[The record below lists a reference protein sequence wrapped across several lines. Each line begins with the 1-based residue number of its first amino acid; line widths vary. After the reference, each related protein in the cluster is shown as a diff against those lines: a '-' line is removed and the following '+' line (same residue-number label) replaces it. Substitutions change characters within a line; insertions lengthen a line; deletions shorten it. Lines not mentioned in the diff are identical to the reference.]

1 MHVEQQGEAPRE
13 AQHRSQKNGL
23 RATLALAYISVGVI
37 YGDIGTS
44 TLYTVNGIFPSSGPM
59 PSRENIVGGIS
70 AILWA
75 IILVPVVKY
84 CLIALE
90 FGTAAGEGGP
100 FAVWTA
106 LFPPRESKTDGW
118 RTLTTYSLATA
129 PPSSHAVTSFL
140 HRPFVKT
147 ALFVLSLLG
156 VALTISDGLLT
167 PAVSVTSAV
176 VGLSYGAPGAASSVV
191 GISCGILCVLFL
203 AQPFGT
209 KKLGLLFS
217 PVVTIWLLIN
227 AGVGIVNITH
237 YPGIFRAFDPS
248 RAVMLFVRTG
258 NYDLL
263 GGVILCITGVEA
275 LFANLGQFSK
285 GSIRLAFCCLAA
297 PCLMLQYLGQGAK
310 LIVGGEAVLQ
320 NVFFNSIPGGTGGGL
335 WWFVW
340 IFAVLA
346 AVIASQA
353 MITATYSLVQQL
365 TSLHV
370 MPPVKIVHT
379 DDTSKGR
386 IYAPGINVLLLIG
399 TIGLTCGFGTEV
411 GLTNA
416 YGFAVSGVM
425 LITTLTLALA
435 MVQLKG
441 MPVVVALAYFLA
453 AAFIDALFFGASL
466 KKVPHGAWFPLGLGA
481 VLLVVFIFWA
491 WAKGLEDKFDAGH
504 RYRLSEIM
512 RPRLER
518 ETDGPAGE
526 HDADDEKL
534 SPEVEQ
540 DITVAGGDDDGE
552 NRSPRAPQGIS
563 VLDGRHGNIGTAGA
577 ELRQRRLA
585 LPAYEAAAGGASL
598 ARLPVFALFHN
609 HSSSSSDGAPHSF
622 TAFVRSYPALPQVIV
637 FLTVRVVGVPHVA
650 FDDRFLVDRL
660 RRFDGLFTAVVSFG
674 YRDKL
679 DLSTIAPPLRDRIVA
694 LESRAQ
700 QNADEL
706 KEKVRKIDEALA
718 GAVTHILPQFYVSA
732 DRAPGPRRPRVVRA
746 IRRFL
751 LEEVYRRFARNF
763 DAYEQFKFASPEDC
777 LRMGVSAVL

>member
-1 MHVEQQGEAPRE
+1 MQLEHQEAPIE
-13 AQHRSQKNGL
+13 AHQEPLKKNGL
-23 RATLALAYISVGVI
+23 RATLALAYLSVGVI

-44 TLYTVNGIFPSSGPM
+44 SLYCVNGLFPSSGPM
-59 PSRENIVGGIS
+59 PSPEDIVGGIS
-70 AILWA
+70 AIIWA
-75 IILVPVVKY
+75 ILLVPVVKY

-90 FGTAAGEGGP
+90 FGTSAGEGGP

-156 VALTISDGLLT
+156 VALTISDGMLT

-176 VGLSYGAPGAASSVV
+176 VGLSYGAPGAGKSVV
-191 GISCGILCVLFL
+191 GISVGILCALFL

-209 KKLGLLFS
+209 RKLGLLFS

-227 AGVGIVNITH
+227 FGVGVVNISH
-237 YPGIFRAFDPS
+237 HPAIFRALDPS
-248 RAVMLFVRTG
+248 RAVMLFVRTK

-263 GGVILCITGVEA
+263 GGVILCCTGCEA
-275 LFANLGQFSK
+275 LFAGLGQFSK
-285 GSIRLAFCCLAA
+285 GSIRLAFCCFAA
-297 PCLMLQYLGQGAK
+297 PCLMIQYLGQGAK
-310 LIVGGEAVLQ
+310 LIVGGEEVLS

-370 MPPVKIVHT
+370 MPPVRIVHT

-386 IYAPGINVLLLIG
+386 IYAPGVNVLLLIG

-441 MPVVVALAYFLA
+441 LPVLVALAYFLA
-453 AAFIDALFFGASL
+453 AAFIDALFFGAAL
-466 KKVPHGAWFPLGLGA
+466 KKVPHGAWFPLGLA
-481 VLLVVFIFWA
+481 FFLLIAFTGWA

-512 RPRLER
+512 RSRLER
-518 ETDGPAGE
+518 ETDA
-526 HDADDEKL
+526 DVDVDDEKR

-540 DITVAGGDDDGE
+540 DITV
-552 NRSPRAPQGIS
+552 
-563 VLDGRHGNIGTAGA
+563 LDGGNSTSATALA
-577 ELRQRRLA
+577 DLRQRKLA
-585 LPAYEAAAGGASL
+585 LPAYEAAEGGASL

-622 TAFVRSYPALPQVIV
+622 TAFVRSYPALPQIIV

-660 RRFDGLFTAVVSFG
+660 RRFDGLFTATVSFG

-700 QNADEL
+700 QDVDEL

-732 DRAPGPRRPRVVRA
+732 DRSPGPRRPRVVRA
-746 IRRFL
+746 VRRFL
-751 LEEVYRRFARNF
+751 LEEVYRRVAVNF
-763 DAYEQFKFASPEDC
+763 DPYEQFKFASPEDC